1 MEDEIEIETIADIV
15 SGSLSGDPDY
25 RTLASTMKFTALD
38 CGEVYI
44 RTGGGS
50 YFRLIVETVSPD
62 DIEGWGIE
70 FDEDTTNAG

>member
-1 MEDEIEIETIADIV
+1 MADELSLETIADIV
-15 SGSLSGDPDY
+15 SGSLSGDATY

-44 RTGGGS
+44 RTSGGAF
-50 YFRLIVETVSPD
+50 FRLIVETVSPD

-70 FDEDTTNAG
+70 FDE